1 MSDAPKPTAEGR
13 FTSRFVRPQAMR
25 NLTSEQRAEERSS
38 TWLELFF
45 DLCFVVAVAALA
57 RGLHHDPTLDG
68 MLRFLGLFVPVW
80 WSWMIFTWYATS
92 FDNDDVPYRVTL
104 FVAMLS
110 ILGLAA
116 SVGRIGVDP
125 SAVVGFVL
133 AYSLMRFL
141 VAGLFVRG
149 GRSVPANLR
158 PFVAY
163 YAVGNIIGATIWLSS
178 LLVPA
183 PFRYVLWAVGLA
195 VELLG
200 PILAVMT
207 LENPRITFHPRHIA
221 ERYGLFTLI
230 VLGESVLAVVSGT
243 AGTDWALVP
252 GLTAVAGFVAAV
264 CIWWLYFDHVGSS
277 GIELGPRPA
286 FYWGY
291 GHYAVYAG
299 IAAFGVGV
307 QLAIEGLTVRAGRG
321 SASLRR
327 LRSGGESRARGWRDP
342 LPARH
347 RLRRPDQRR
356 HPERPRAGRTPRSD
370 GAPGPDHRS
379 RLPALAAR
387 IHRHGLPGLAGPG
400 VLRNA
405 HRRPAGIGLQASGN
419 RSFFLKPETCS
430 GGSRTALV
438 RVVPRPASAEY
449 IGE

>member
-1 MSDAPKPTAEGR
+1 MSDAPKPGAFSGGDTAERR
-13 FTSRFVRPQAMR
+13 FSSRFVRPQAMR
-25 NLTSEQRAEERSS
+25 NLTSEQRAEERGS

-57 RGLHHDPTLDG
+57 RGLHHDPNLEG

-133 AYSLMRFL
+133 AYSLMRLL

-149 GRSVPANLR
+149 GRNVPSDLR

-163 YAVGNIIGATIWLSS
+163 YAAGNILGATIWLSS

-183 PFRYVLWAVGLA
+183 PFRYVVWAIGLA

-207 LENPRITFHPRHIA
+207 LDNPRITFHPRHIA

-230 VLGESVLAVVSGT
+230 VLGESVLAVASGT
-243 AGTDWALVP
+243 AGTDWALQAV
-252 GLTAVAGFVAAV
+252 LTAVVGFVAAV
-264 CIWWLYFDHVGSS
+264 CIWWLYFDHVRSS

-307 QLAIEGLTVRAGRG
+307 LLAIEA
-321 SASLRR
+321 A
-327 LRSGGESRARGWRDP
+327 
-342 LPARH
+342 
-347 RLRRPDQRR
+347 
-356 HPERPRAGRTPRSD
+356 
-370 GAPGPDHRS
+370 APQY
-379 RLPALAAR
+379 ALAAGAPASEGY
-387 IHRHGLPGLAGPG
+387 GLGARTVLAGG
-400 VLRNA
+400 VVLFLL
-405 HRRPAGIGLQASGN
+405 GIAFVDRINEGTQNDRVLIARLSAVA
-419 RSFFLKPETCS
+419 FLIPI
-430 GGSRTALV
+430 TALGSLLSPLTFTV
-438 RVVPRPASAEY
+438 TVCLVLLALASYETLGEDVP
-449 IGE
+449 G

>member
-1 MSDAPKPTAEGR
+1 MAKSIKAPESLR
-13 FTSRFVRPQAMR
+13 SRLLRPQVLR
-25 NLTSEQRAEERSS
+25 DPTEENRTS

-125 SAVVGFVL
+125 SAVIGFVL
-133 AYSLMRFL
+133 AYSLMRIL
-141 VAGLFVRG
+141 VAGLFVRA
-149 GRSVPANLR
+149 GRNVPDNLR
-158 PFVAY
+158 PFVAFY
-163 YAVGNIIGATIWLSS
+163 TAGNLIGATIWLSS

-207 LENPRITFHPRHIA
+207 LDNPRITFHPRHIA

-230 VLGESVLAVVSGT
+230 VLGESVLAVASGT
-243 AGTDWALVP
+243 AGTDWAP
-252 GLTAVAGFVAAV
+252 AAMLTAVAGFVAAA

-291 GHYAVYAG
+291 GHFAVYAG

-307 QLAIEGLTVRAGRG
+307 QLAVEAAAAATAGGGYDLGVRLVLAGDLALYLAGIAFVDRVNEGAVGDRAVLARLATAALLIILAILGAPLPPPAFVALVTLVLLALTVLE
-321 SASLRR
+321 SLYEDPASLGRR
-327 LRSGGESRARGWRDP
+327 
-342 LPARH
+342 
-347 RLRRPDQRR
+347 
-356 HPERPRAGRTPRSD
+356 
-370 GAPGPDHRS
+370 
-379 RLPALAAR
+379 
-387 IHRHGLPGLAGPG
+387 
-400 VLRNA
+400 
-405 HRRPAGIGLQASGN
+405 
-419 RSFFLKPETCS
+419 
-430 GGSRTALV
+430 
-438 RVVPRPASAEY
+438 
-449 IGE
+449 

>member
-1 MSDAPKPTAEGR
+1 MSDAPKPGASSDGDTAER
-13 FTSRFVRPQAMR
+13 RLSSRFVRPMAMR
-25 NLTSEQRAEERSS
+25 NLTREQRAEERSS

-57 RGLHHDPTLDG
+57 RGLHHDPNLDG

-80 WSWMIFTWYATS
+80 WSWMIFTWYATA

-133 AYSLMRFL
+133 AYSLMRLL
-141 VAGLFVRG
+141 VAGLFMRG
-149 GRSVPANLR
+149 GSNVPADLR

-163 YAVGNIIGATIWLSS
+163 YAAGNMIGATIWLSS

-183 PFRYVLWAVGLA
+183 PFRYAVWAIGLA

-207 LENPRITFHPRHIA
+207 LDNPRITFHPRHIA

-230 VLGESVLAVVSGT
+230 VLGESVLAVASGT
-243 AGTDWALVP
+243 AGTDWALAAM
-252 GLTAVAGFVAAV
+252 LTAVAGFVAAA
-264 CIWWLYFDHVGSS
+264 CIWWLYFDHVRSS

-307 QLAIEGLTVRAGRG
+307 LLAIEA
-321 SASLRR
+321 A
-327 LRSGGESRARGWRDP
+327 
-342 LPARH
+342 
-347 RLRRPDQRR
+347 
-356 HPERPRAGRTPRSD
+356 
-370 GAPGPDHRS
+370 APQY
-379 RLPALAAR
+379 ALAAGAPASEGY
-387 IHRHGLPGLAGPG
+387 GLGARTVLAGG
-400 VLRNA
+400 VVLFLL
-405 HRRPAGIGLQASGN
+405 GIAFVDRINEGTQNDRVLIARLSAVA
-419 RSFFLKPETCS
+419 LLIPI
-430 GGSRTALV
+430 TALGFLLSPLTFTV
-438 RVVPRPASAEY
+438 TVCLVLLALASYETL
-449 IGE
+449 GEDVAG

>member
-1 MSDAPKPTAEGR
+1 MSDAPKPGAFSGGDTAERR
-13 FTSRFVRPQAMR
+13 FSSRFVRPQAMR

-57 RGLHHDPTLDG
+57 RGLHHDPNLEG

-133 AYSLMRFL
+133 AYSLMRLL

-149 GRSVPANLR
+149 GRNVPSDLR

-163 YAVGNIIGATIWLSS
+163 YAAGNILGATIWLSS

-183 PFRYVLWAVGLA
+183 PFRYVVWAIGLA

-207 LENPRITFHPRHIA
+207 LDNPRITFHPRHIA

-230 VLGESVLAVVSGT
+230 VLGESVLAVASGT
-243 AGTDWALVP
+243 AGTDWALQAV
-252 GLTAVAGFVAAV
+252 LTAVVGFVAAV
-264 CIWWLYFDHVGSS
+264 CIWWLYFDHVRSS

-307 QLAIEGLTVRAGRG
+307 LLAIEA
-321 SASLRR
+321 A
-327 LRSGGESRARGWRDP
+327 
-342 LPARH
+342 
-347 RLRRPDQRR
+347 
-356 HPERPRAGRTPRSD
+356 
-370 GAPGPDHRS
+370 APQY
-379 RLPALAAR
+379 ALAAGAPASEGY
-387 IHRHGLPGLAGPG
+387 GLGARTVLAGG
-400 VLRNA
+400 VVLFLL
-405 HRRPAGIGLQASGN
+405 GIAFVDRINEGTQNDRVLIARLSAVA
-419 RSFFLKPETCS
+419 FLIPI
-430 GGSRTALV
+430 TALGSLLSPLTFTV
-438 RVVPRPASAEY
+438 TVCLVLLALASYETLGEDVP
-449 IGE
+449 G

>member
-1 MSDAPKPTAEGR
+1 LSDAPKQGAVSGGDPAEMG
-13 FTSRFVRPQAMR
+13 FASRFVRPQSMR
-25 NLTSEQRAEERSS
+25 NLTGEQRAEERSS

-57 RGLHHDPTLDG
+57 RGLHHDPHLDG

-133 AYSLMRFL
+133 AYSLMRLL
-141 VAGLFVRG
+141 VAGLFVRA
-149 GRSVPANLR
+149 GRNVPADLR
-158 PFVAY
+158 PFVAFY
-163 YAVGNIIGATIWLSS
+163 TAGNIIGATIWLSS

-230 VLGESVLAVVSGT
+230 VLGESVLAVASGT
-243 AGTDWALVP
+243 TGTDWALAAV
-252 GLTAVAGFVAAV
+252 LTAVAGFVAAV

-307 QLAIEGLTVRAGRG
+307 LLAIEA
-321 SASLRR
+321 A
-327 LRSGGESRARGWRDP
+327 
-342 LPARH
+342 
-347 RLRRPDQRR
+347 
-356 HPERPRAGRTPRSD
+356 
-370 GAPGPDHRS
+370 APQY
-379 RLPALAAR
+379 ALAAGAPASEGY
-387 IHRHGLPGLAGPG
+387 GLGERTVLAGG
-400 VLRNA
+400 VILFLLGIAFVDRINEGTRNDRVLIA
-405 HRRPAGIGLQASGN
+405 RLAAVAVLVPI
-419 RSFFLKPETCS
+419 
-430 GGSRTALV
+430 TALGSLLSPPAFTITV
-438 RVVPRPASAEY
+438 CLVLLALAFYETLTEDVP
-449 IGE
+449 G

>member
-1 MSDAPKPTAEGR
+1 MSDAQNPGAVSGGDPAEGR
-13 FTSRFVRPQAMR
+13 FSSRFVRPQAMR
-25 NLTSEQRAEERSS
+25 NLASEGRAEERSS

-57 RGLHHDPTLDG
+57 RGLHHEPTLEG

-133 AYSLMRFL
+133 AYSLMRLL
-141 VAGLFVRG
+141 VAGLFVRA
-149 GRSVPANLR
+149 GRNVPADLR

-163 YAVGNIIGATIWLSS
+163 YAAGNIIGATIWLSS

-207 LENPRITFHPRHIA
+207 LDNPRITFHPRHIA
-221 ERYGLFTLI
+221 ERYGLFTII
-230 VLGESVLAVVSGT
+230 VLGESVLAVTSGT
-243 AGTDWALVP
+243 AGTDWAP
-252 GLTAVAGFVAAV
+252 AAMLTAVAGFVAAA

-291 GHYAVYAG
+291 GHFAVYAG

-307 QLAIEGLTVRAGRG
+307 LLAIE
-321 SASLRR
+321 SA
-327 LRSGGESRARGWRDP
+327 
-342 LPARH
+342 
-347 RLRRPDQRR
+347 
-356 HPERPRAGRTPRSD
+356 
-370 GAPGPDHRS
+370 APQY
-379 RLPALAAR
+379 ALAAGAPTSEGYSLGAR
-387 IHRHGLPGLAGPG
+387 TVLAGG
-400 VLRNA
+400 VMLFLLGIAFVDRINEGTRNDRVLIA
-405 HRRPAGIGLQASGN
+405 RLAAVALLVPI
-419 RSFFLKPETCS
+419 
-430 GGSRTALV
+430 TALGSLLSPLAFTATV
-438 RVVPRPASAEY
+438 CLVLLALALYETVSEDVP
-449 IGE
+449 G

>member
-1 MSDAPKPTAEGR
+1 MPRIRAPSRVGTQPKGGSPRASCARRPCE
-13 FTSRFVRPQAMR
+13 TSRA
-25 NLTSEQRAEERSS
+25 NGRAEERSS

-57 RGLHHDPTLDG
+57 RGLHHDPTLEG

-133 AYSLMRFL
+133 AYSLMRLL
-141 VAGLFVRG
+141 VAGLFVRA
-149 GRSVPANLR
+149 GRNVPADLR

-163 YAVGNIIGATIWLSS
+163 YAAGNIIGATIWLSS

-207 LENPRITFHPRHIA
+207 LDNPRITFHPRHIA
-221 ERYGLFTLI
+221 ERYGLFTII
-230 VLGESVLAVVSGT
+230 VLGESVLAVTSGT
-243 AGTDWALVP
+243 AGTDWAP
-252 GLTAVAGFVAAV
+252 AAMLTAVAGFVAAA

-291 GHYAVYAG
+291 GHFAVYAG

-307 QLAIEGLTVRAGRG
+307 LLAIE
-321 SASLRR
+321 SA
-327 LRSGGESRARGWRDP
+327 
-342 LPARH
+342 
-347 RLRRPDQRR
+347 
-356 HPERPRAGRTPRSD
+356 
-370 GAPGPDHRS
+370 APQY
-379 RLPALAAR
+379 ALAAGAPTSEGYSLGAR
-387 IHRHGLPGLAGPG
+387 TVLAGG
-400 VLRNA
+400 VMLFLLGIAFVDRINEGTRNDRVLIA
-405 HRRPAGIGLQASGN
+405 RLAAVALLVPI
-419 RSFFLKPETCS
+419 
-430 GGSRTALV
+430 TALGSLLSPLAFTATV
-438 RVVPRPASAEY
+438 CLVLLALALYETVSEDVP
-449 IGE
+449 G

>member
-1 MSDAPKPTAEGR
+1 VSDGPKPGAVSGGDSAERR
-13 FTSRFVRPQAMR
+13 FSSRFVRPQAMR
-25 NLTSEQRAEERSS
+25 NLTNEQRAEERTS

-57 RGLHHDPTLDG
+57 RGLHHDPNLEG

-133 AYSLMRFL
+133 AYSLMRLL

-149 GRSVPANLR
+149 GRNVPTDLR
-158 PFVAY
+158 PFVTFYVA
-163 YAVGNIIGATIWLSS
+163 GNIIGATIWLSS

-183 PFRYVLWAVGLA
+183 PFQYVVWAVGLA

-207 LENPRITFHPRHIA
+207 LDNPRITFHPRHIA

-230 VLGESVLAVVSGT
+230 VLGESVLAVASGT
-243 AGTDWALVP
+243 AGTDWALAAM
-252 GLTAVAGFVAAV
+252 LTAVVGFVAAV

-291 GHYAVYAG
+291 GHFAVYAG

-307 QLAIEGLTVRAGRG
+307 QLAIEAAAPQYALLA
-321 SASLRR
+321 
-327 LRSGGESRARGWRDP
+327 E
-342 LPARH
+342 
-347 RLRRPDQRR
+347 
-356 HPERPRAGRTPRSD
+356 
-370 GAPGPDHRS
+370 GAPALEGYGLGARTVLAGGVILFLLGIAFVDRINEGTQNDRVLIA
-379 RLPALAAR
+379 RLAAVAFLIPITALGSLLSPLAFTVTVCLVLLALASYET
-387 IHRHGLPGLAGPG
+387 LTEDVPG
-400 VLRNA
+400 
-405 HRRPAGIGLQASGN
+405 
-419 RSFFLKPETCS
+419 
-430 GGSRTALV
+430 
-438 RVVPRPASAEY
+438 
-449 IGE
+449 

>member
-1 MSDAPKPTAEGR
+1 VSDAPKQDAVSGGEPAERG
-13 FTSRFVRPQAMR
+13 FAPRFVRPQSMR
-25 NLTSEQRAEERSS
+25 NLTGEQRAEERSS

-57 RGLHHDPTLDG
+57 RGLHHDPNLDG

-104 FVAMLS
+104 FIAMLS

-133 AYSLMRFL
+133 AYSLMRLL
-141 VAGLFVRG
+141 VAGLFVRA
-149 GRSVPANLR
+149 GRNVPADLR
-158 PFVAY
+158 PFVAF
-163 YAVGNIIGATIWLSS
+163 YAAGNIIGATIWLSS

-183 PFRYVLWAVGLA
+183 PFRYVVWAVGLA

-207 LENPRITFHPRHIA
+207 LDNPRITFHPRHIA

-230 VLGESVLAVVSGT
+230 VLGESVLAVASGT
-243 AGTDWALVP
+243 AGTDWALAAV
-252 GLTAVAGFVAAV
+252 LTAVAGFVAAV

-307 QLAIEGLTVRAGRG
+307 LLAIEA
-321 SASLRR
+321 A
-327 LRSGGESRARGWRDP
+327 
-342 LPARH
+342 
-347 RLRRPDQRR
+347 
-356 HPERPRAGRTPRSD
+356 
-370 GAPGPDHRS
+370 APQY
-379 RLPALAAR
+379 ALAAGAPTSEGYSLGAR
-387 IHRHGLPGLAGPG
+387 TVLAGG
-400 VLRNA
+400 VILFLL
-405 HRRPAGIGLQASGN
+405 GIAFVDRINEGTQNDRVLIA
-419 RSFFLKPETCS
+419 RLAAVAVLVPI
-430 GGSRTALV
+430 TALGSLLSPLAFTV
-438 RVVPRPASAEY
+438 TVCLVLLILASYETL
-449 IGE
+449 GEDGPD

>member
-1 MSDAPKPTAEGR
+1 MSDAQNPGAVSGGDAAEGR
-13 FTSRFVRPQAMR
+13 FSSRFVRPQAMR
-25 NLTSEQRAEERSS
+25 NLTSERRAEERSS

-57 RGLHHDPTLDG
+57 RGLHHDPNLEG

-125 SAVVGFVL
+125 LAVVGFVL
-133 AYSLMRFL
+133 AYSLMRLL
-141 VAGLFVRG
+141 VAGLFVRA
-149 GRSVPANLR
+149 GRNVPADLR

-163 YAVGNIIGATIWLSS
+163 YAAGNIIGATIWLSS

-207 LENPRITFHPRHIA
+207 LDNPRITFHPRHIA
-221 ERYGLFTLI
+221 ERYGLFTII
-230 VLGESVLAVVSGT
+230 VLGESVLAVTSGT
-243 AGTDWALVP
+243 AGTDWAP
-252 GLTAVAGFVAAV
+252 AAMLTAVAGFVAAA

-307 QLAIEGLTVRAGRG
+307 LLAIEA
-321 SASLRR
+321 A
-327 LRSGGESRARGWRDP
+327 
-342 LPARH
+342 
-347 RLRRPDQRR
+347 
-356 HPERPRAGRTPRSD
+356 
-370 GAPGPDHRS
+370 APQY
-379 RLPALAAR
+379 ALAAEAPASEGY
-387 IHRHGLPGLAGPG
+387 GLGARAVLAGG
-400 VLRNA
+400 VILFLLGIAFVDRINEGTQNDRA
-405 HRRPAGIGLQASGN
+405 LIARLAAGALLI
-419 RSFFLKPETCS
+419 PI
-430 GGSRTALV
+430 TALGSLLSPLAFTATV
-438 RVVPRPASAEY
+438 CLVLLALASYETLGEDVP
-449 IGE
+449 G

>member
-1 MSDAPKPTAEGR
+1 MSDAPKQGAVSGGGPAERG
-13 FTSRFVRPQAMR
+13 FASRFVRPQAMR
-25 NLTSEQRAEERSS
+25 NLTGEKRAEERSA

-57 RGLHHDPTLDG
+57 RGLHHDPNLGG

-125 SAVVGFVL
+125 STVVGFVL
-133 AYSLMRFL
+133 AYSLMRLL
-141 VAGLFVRG
+141 VAGLFVRA
-149 GRSVPANLR
+149 GRNVPADLR
-158 PFVAY
+158 PFVAF
-163 YAVGNIIGATIWLSS
+163 YAAGNIIGASIWLTS

-183 PFRYVLWAVGLA
+183 PFRYLVWAVGLA

-207 LENPRITFHPRHIA
+207 LDNPRITFHPRHIA

-230 VLGESVLAVVSGT
+230 VLGESVLAVASGT
-243 AGTDWALVP
+243 SGTDWALAAV
-252 GLTAVAGFVAAV
+252 LTAVAGFVAAA

-307 QLAIEGLTVRAGRG
+307 LLAIEA
-321 SASLRR
+321 A
-327 LRSGGESRARGWRDP
+327 
-342 LPARH
+342 
-347 RLRRPDQRR
+347 
-356 HPERPRAGRTPRSD
+356 
-370 GAPGPDHRS
+370 APQY
-379 RLPALAAR
+379 ALAAGAPASEGY
-387 IHRHGLPGLAGPG
+387 GLGARTVLAGG
-400 VLRNA
+400 VILFLL
-405 HRRPAGIGLQASGN
+405 GIAFVDRINEGTQDDRVLIA
-419 RSFFLKPETCS
+419 RLATVAVLIPI
-430 GGSRTALV
+430 TALGFLLSPLAFTV
-438 RVVPRPASAEY
+438 AVCLVLLILASYETLGEDVP
-449 IGE
+449 G

>member
-1 MSDAPKPTAEGR
+1 MSDAPKPGASSDGDTAER
-13 FTSRFVRPQAMR
+13 RLSSRFVRPMAMR
-25 NLTSEQRAEERSS
+25 NLTREQRAEERSS

-57 RGLHHDPTLDG
+57 RGLHHDPNLDG

-80 WSWMIFTWYATS
+80 WSWMIFTWYATA

-133 AYSLMRFL
+133 AYSLMRLL
-141 VAGLFVRG
+141 VAGLFMRG
-149 GRSVPANLR
+149 GSNVPADLR

-163 YAVGNIIGATIWLSS
+163 YAAGNFIGATIWLSS

-183 PFRYVLWAVGLA
+183 PFRYAVWAIGLA

-207 LENPRITFHPRHIA
+207 LDNPRITFHPRHIA

-230 VLGESVLAVVSGT
+230 VLGESVLAVASGT
-243 AGTDWALVP
+243 AGTDWALAAM
-252 GLTAVAGFVAAV
+252 LTAVAGFVAAA
-264 CIWWLYFDHVGSS
+264 CIWWLYFDHVRSS

-307 QLAIEGLTVRAGRG
+307 LLAIEA
-321 SASLRR
+321 A
-327 LRSGGESRARGWRDP
+327 
-342 LPARH
+342 
-347 RLRRPDQRR
+347 
-356 HPERPRAGRTPRSD
+356 
-370 GAPGPDHRS
+370 APQY
-379 RLPALAAR
+379 ALAAGAPASEGY
-387 IHRHGLPGLAGPG
+387 GLGARTVLAGG
-400 VLRNA
+400 VVLFLL
-405 HRRPAGIGLQASGN
+405 GIAFVDRINEGTQNDRVLIARLSAVA
-419 RSFFLKPETCS
+419 LLIPI
-430 GGSRTALV
+430 TALGFLLSPLTFTV
-438 RVVPRPASAEY
+438 TVCLVLLALASYETL
-449 IGE
+449 GEDVAG

>member
-1 MSDAPKPTAEGR
+1 MDAVSGGDKAGGR
-13 FTSRFVRPQAMR
+13 LSTRFVRPQIMR
-25 NLTSEQRAEERSS
+25 NLVSEQRAEERSS

-57 RGLHHDPTLDG
+57 RGLHHEPNLDG
-68 MLRFLGLFVPVW
+68 IVRFLGLFVPVW
-80 WSWMIFTWYATS
+80 WSWMIFTWYGTS

-116 SVGRIGVDP
+116 SVSRIGVDT

-133 AYSLMRFL
+133 AYSLMRLL
-141 VAGLFVRG
+141 VAGLFVRA
-149 GRSVPANLR
+149 GRSVPARLR

-163 YAVGNIIGATIWLSS
+163 YAAGNIIGATIWLSS

-183 PFRYVLWAVGLA
+183 PFRYALWALGLA

-207 LENPRITFHPRHIA
+207 LDNPRITFHPRHIA

-230 VLGESVLAVVSGT
+230 VLGESVLAVTSGT
-243 AGTDWALVP
+243 AGTDWAPEAV
-252 GLTAVAGFVAAV
+252 LTAVAGFVAAA
-264 CIWWLYFDHVGSS
+264 CIWWLYFDHVRSS

-307 QLAIEGLTVRAGRG
+307 QLAIE
-321 SASLRR
+321 SA
-327 LRSGGESRARGWRDP
+327 AP
-342 LPARH
+342 LY
-347 RLRRPDQRR
+347 
-356 HPERPRAGRTPRSD
+356 
-370 GAPGPDHRS
+370 
-379 RLPALAAR
+379 ALAAGAPAPEGY
-387 IHRHGLPGLAGPG
+387 GLGARTVLAGG
-400 VLRNA
+400 VILFLL
-405 HRRPAGIGLQASGN
+405 GIAFVDRINEGAQNDRVLIARLAAVTLLVPIIALGSLL
-419 RSFFLKPETCS
+419 SPLTFIVTVCLVLLALTAYETL
-430 GGSRTALV
+430 TED
-438 RVVPRPASAEY
+438 PKEQ
-449 IGE
+449 GEGV